1 MEKKVITSK
10 KAAVEPDNNTAKNLP
25 IWYYL
30 AGLFLLWILFHYKI
44 LFGIANI
51 WEDMVNFEFPN
62 RIFARNSLLS
72 FQFPHWDPNTF
83 SGMPFF
89 ASSHTAVFYPTNLLL
104 SLLNVGKPVFWYLLQ
119 VSVLAHFLLAG
130 INMFIYTLHARLS
143 RPASFFAA
151 IGYMFCG
158 FAVTHSIHPMMLYI
172 FTWLPVVILF
182 LEKSFINTGKALT
195 FSLIA
200 GLVLGITTLAGHPQ
214 ITFYEILFIGAY
226 CIYLIMVTPGNKL
239 RQIFNVSLCF
249 IIAGAIASI
258 LYLPAAE
265 LSTNSVRTDWTFEQV
280 SEGSFQIAQFITF
293 IIPKAFG
300 AWTGGDDKSVPAF
313 WLQGPQ
319 FGYYTYWETCF
330 YAGIGILL
338 LAMIQFKLLK
348 KDRFILFCL
357 IWIVFSLLIAI
368 GNNSFLFRFFFHYI
382 PGFDKFRIPARI
394 LFTWNFIFPLLAART
409 FDSLRKNDA
418 PGTFPKIFII
428 TASIIILISVAV
440 GTGIFKS
447 MFPATVNNP
456 GLLSFASQQAWLAF
470 FNITTL
476 TIVLYLRLRAKITFR
491 TAAAL
496 LLVFLTFDLL
506 SFGMNH
512 HQRRVN
518 IIQEVYGRNAELSD
532 AIKKELS
539 KSLFRV
545 NSRQFAFNDTSSTM
559 VQNPMRIVER
569 NQGMIDNIQLLEGYN
584 PYQLFRRL
592 PPTRGIGQFQRMLDL
607 LNVKYYIDPAA
618 KEFNSSTIRL
628 NSSMLPRARMF
639 YNYEVF
645 SSDSAVRDYM
655 LSTNYD
661 YKHKLLLSS
670 KPSLTI
676 QQSADS
682 VQNEVII
689 TRYKNNRIDLQV
701 TTTKN
706 GLLWMSEIWYPAWKA
721 FVDKKKTPIHCADYS
736 FRAVEIPEGT
746 HQVTFVYKSEAFQI
760 GLLIA
765 VIAIL
770 SAAAYIIL
778 QNYNRK
784 RKTA

>member
-1 MEKKVITSK
+1 
-10 KAAVEPDNNTAKNLP
+10 
-25 IWYYL
+25 
-30 AGLFLLWILFHYKI
+30 
-44 LFGIANI
+44 
-51 WEDMVNFEFPN
+51 
-62 RIFARNSLLS
+62 
-72 FQFPHWDPNTF
+72 
-83 SGMPFF
+83 MPFF

-104 SLLNVGKPVFWYLLQ
+104 SLLNVSKPVFWYFLQ
-119 VSVLAHFLLAG
+119 VSVLLHFLLAG
-130 INMFIYTLHARLS
+130 INMFLYTLHAKLS
-143 RPASFFAA
+143 KPAAFFAA

-158 FAVTHSIHPMMLYI
+158 FMVTHTIHPMILYI
-172 FTWLPVVILF
+172 FTWLPIVILF
-182 LEKSFINTGKALT
+182 LEKGFINPGKAVT
-195 FSLIA
+195 NSLIA
-200 GLVLGITTLAGHPQ
+200 GLVLGVTTLAGHPQ

-226 CIYLIMVTPGNKL
+226 AIYLTLVTPGNKL
-239 RQIFNVSLCF
+239 RQILNVSLCF

-280 SEGSFQIAQFITF
+280 SEGSFQIAQFVTF

-348 KDRFILFCL
+348 KDRFVLFCL
-357 IWIVFSLLIAI
+357 IWIIFSLLIAI
-368 GNNSFLFRFFFHYI
+368 GNNSFLFRFFFDYI

-394 LFTWNFIFPLLAART
+394 LFTWNFLFPLLAART
-409 FDSLRKNDA
+409 FDSLRKNNT
-418 PGTFPKIFII
+418 PGTPSKIFII
-428 TASIIILISVAV
+428 SASIMVFIAVAV
-440 GTGIFKS
+440 GAGIFKS

-456 GLLSFASQQAWLAF
+456 VLVSFASQQAWLAF
-470 FNITTL
+470 FNIISL
-476 TIVLYLRLRAKITFR
+476 TVVLYLRFRAKITFR
-491 TAAAL
+491 SAAAL
-496 LLVFLTFDLL
+496 LLVFLTIDLL

-512 HQRRVN
+512 HQKN
-518 IIQEVYGRNAELSD
+518 TDMIQAVYGRNEEVSH

-559 VQNPMRIVER
+559 VQNAMRIVER
-569 NQGMIDNIQLLEGYN
+569 NQGMIDKIQLLEGYN

-618 KEFNSSTIRL
+618 KELTSSTIHL
-628 NSSMLPRARMF
+628 NPSMLPRARMF
-639 YNYEVF
+639 YSYEVF
-645 SSDSAVRDYM
+645 PSDSSVRDYM
-655 LSTNYD
+655 LTTNYD

-682 VQNEVII
+682 VPNEVVI
-689 TRYKNNRIDLQV
+689 TGYKNNRIDLRV
-701 TTTKN
+701 TTAEN
-706 GLLWMSEIWYPAWKA
+706 GLLWLSEIWYPAWKA
-721 FVDKKKTPIHCADYS
+721 FIDKKKTPIHCADYS
-736 FRAVEIPEGT
+736 FRAIEIPEGT
-746 HQVTFVYKSEAFQI
+746 HHITFVYTSDAFRI

-765 VIAIL
+765 IVAIL
-770 SAAAYIIL
+770 STAACIIL
-778 QNYNRK
+778 QNYTKK
-784 RKTA
+784 RQTM